1 MVRRTLLVLLVVALL
16 PLAPAQARRP
26 KPIDSEV
33 YLTESMSLLLGRAL
47 STDRAWEDLVFL
59 CDRIG
64 HRISGSPQLEVAI
77 AWASERLAQGGLTNV
92 HEEAVMVPRW
102 VRGEESLTLLAP
114 MERDLPML
122 GLGRSIGTGDA
133 PIEAEVL
140 VVSSFDELTARA
152 AEAVGR
158 IVLFD
163 VPFTTYGETVQY
175 RTRGAIAAARVGA
188 VASLVRSVTNRSLQS
203 PHTGAM
209 RYDDDGDPPVPRI
222 PHAAITVEDAETL
235 HRLTARGVVV
245 RVRLSM
251 AAEMHDDVPSA
262 NVIGEVLGRERP
274 DEVVVVGC
282 HLDSWDVGQGAQDD
296 GAGCV
301 MAMEAGRL
309 IAELPTAPR
318 RTVRVVLYTNEEN
331 GLRGG
336 LEYAEAHESTMAQ
349 HYAAI
354 EADLGAGEPL
364 GWRLDVRVG
373 ADDAAVDA
381 NWDAAAARLAPLL
394 EALAPTGATALT
406 KGGAGADVWP
416 LTSRGVV
423 GLGLRME
430 TSTYWPIHHTH
441 ADTLDKIDPQVF
453 RRNVAAMAITTLW
466 LAEQDAPL
474 VEPGQT
480 VRSDD

>member
-1 MVRRTLLVLLVVALL
+1 MRRFALL
-16 PLAPAQARRP
+16 LLALTLVPLAVADARRARP
-26 KPIDSEV
+26 AVDSDA
-33 YLTESMSLLLGRAL
+33 YLAESIPVLLGRAL
-47 STDRAWEDLVFL
+47 ATDRAWEDLVHL

-64 HRISGSPQLEVAI
+64 HRLSGSPQLDAAI
-77 AWASERLAQGGLTNV
+77 AWASGRLADGGLQNV
-92 HEEAVMVPRW
+92 RTEAVMVPKW
-102 VRGEESLTLLAP
+102 VRGEERLSMLSPL
-114 MERDLPML
+114 ERDLPLL
-122 GLGRSIGTGDA
+122 GLGGSVGTGET

-140 VVSSFDELTARA
+140 VVGSFDELHARES
-152 AEAVGR
+152 EALGR

-175 RTRGAIAAARVGA
+175 RSRGAIEAARAGA
-188 VASLVRSVTNRSLQS
+188 VACLVRSVTPRSLNT

-209 RYDDDGDPPVPRI
+209 RYEDGGDPPVPHI
-222 PHAAITVEDAETL
+222 PHAAITIEDAEAI
-235 HRLTARGVVV
+235 HRLSDRGVAV

-251 AAEMHDDVPSA
+251 AAQMHDDVPSA

-274 DEVVVVGC
+274 DEIVVVGC

-309 IAELPTAPR
+309 IGELATAPR

-336 LEYAEAHESTMAQ
+336 KGYAEAHAEEIPL

-354 EADLGAGEPL
+354 EADIGAGEPL
-364 GWRLDVRVG
+364 GWRLDVRAG
-373 ADDAAVDA
+373 ADDDAVQT
-381 NWDAAAARLAPLL
+381 NWDAAAARLAPLR
-394 EALAPTGATALT
+394 EALAPTGAVALEA
-406 KGGAGADVWP
+406 GGAGADVWP
-416 LTSRGVV
+416 LTARGVV
-423 GLGLRME
+423 GLGLDME
-430 TSTYWPIHHTH
+430 RSTYWPIHHTP

-453 RRNVAAMAITTLW
+453 RRNVAAMAITALW

-474 VEPGQT
+474 IEPGQV
-480 VRSDD
+480 VREDE